1 MPTTT
6 TGARYDG
13 MTSDGARV
21 FFTTKDPL
29 QSDADTSADLYR
41 AEVTTSSSSLTRVST
56 GTGAGDTDAG
66 CAPTGNWNVPSG
78 TGKCDVLAI
87 AGGGGVASG
96 DGSVFFLSPEKLD
109 GANGTTDAPN
119 LYIARPGA
127 APKFIVT
134 LETSNPAVKH
144 GIEAAATRNTA
155 DFQVNPSGDVSA
167 FPTTQ
172 SLTPGFENRGFS
184 EVYRYDADA
193 AQLVCVSCPT
203 SNAPGIG
210 NASLASRGLSITDD
224 GRVFF
229 NARDAL
235 VLRDSNN
242 LQDAYQWADGAVELI
257 STGTDSNDSSLLTV
271 TSNGVDALFYTR
283 ERLVAQDLNGPVVK
297 IYDARKEGGF
307 FVSQEEQPCK
317 ASDECHGAGTEPS
330 PLPTVQSTQGT
341 DGQSP
346 EKKTKP
352 KKCKKGFVKKK
363 GKCVKKKKKASKNKK
378 GGRR

>member
-41 AEVTTSSSSLTRVST
+41 ADVTTSSSSLTRVST

-167 FPTTQ
+167 FPTTLPLQ
-172 SLTPGFENRGFS
+172 AGFENRGFS
-184 EVYRYDADA
+184 AIFRYDDTADE
-193 AQLVCVSCPT
+193 LLCVSCPP
-203 SNAPGIG
+203 SNAPATGD
-210 NASLASRGLSITDD
+210 ATLASNGLSVSDD

-229 NARDAL
+229 SSMDQL
-235 VLRDSNN
+235 VLRDANN
-242 LQDAYQWADGAVELI
+242 RQDAYEWEGGVIELI
-257 STGTDSNDSSLLTV
+257 SSGSDSNDSSFMSV
-271 TSNGVDALFYTR
+271 SSDGRDAFFFTR
-283 ERLVAQDLNGPVVK
+283 EVRAPQDLNGPVVK
-297 IYDARKEGGF
+297 IYDARENGGF
-307 FVSQEEQPCK
+307 FFSPPKQPCK
-317 ASDECHGAGTEPS
+317 ASDECHGAGSIEQAPPQAPS
-330 PLPTVQSTQGT
+330 RLGT
-341 DGQSP
+341 PGNAV
-346 EKKTKP
+346 EEKTKP

-363 GKCVKKKKKASKNKK
+363 GKCVKKKKSNKK
-378 GGRR
+378 RKGARR